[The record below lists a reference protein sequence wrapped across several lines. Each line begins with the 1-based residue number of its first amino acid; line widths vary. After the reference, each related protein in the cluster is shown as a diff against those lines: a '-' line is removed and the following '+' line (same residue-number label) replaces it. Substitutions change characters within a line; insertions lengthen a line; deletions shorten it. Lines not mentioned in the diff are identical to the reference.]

1 MKATLDA
8 CVSEMAAAG
17 ELFPWTK
24 RAAYMGWLAQ
34 TYYYV
39 RHSTRLLAAAAA
51 RFPHTRQG
59 DTLHVRFG
67 AHIGEEKRHELLCVR
82 DIQALGGSIEAIA
95 EQPTTRMFY
104 EPQYYKV
111 EHRSPSVLLG
121 YILPL
126 EVIAPQCGAR
136 IIEQVAAAFGGK
148 GVNFLKV
155 HASEDV
161 DHVQRALGLL
171 DALSSEERALIEEN
185 MQQTALG
192 YVNMLAAVT
201 RWADAREG

>member
-39 RHSTRLLAAAAA
+39 RHSTRLLAVAAG

-59 DTLHVRFG
+59 DTLHLRFG

-95 EQPTTRMFY
+95 EQPTTRMFMS
-104 EPQYYKV
+104 
-111 EHRSPSVLLG
+111 HNTTRSS
-121 YILPL
+121 
-126 EVIAPQCGAR
+126 IAR
-136 IIEQVAAAFGGK
+136 
-148 GVNFLKV
+148 
-155 HASEDV
+155 
-161 DHVQRALGLL
+161 RALCSATFCRSRSSLHSV
-171 DALSSEERALIEEN
+171 ALASSSKSRPLS
-185 MQQTALG
+185 
-192 YVNMLAAVT
+192 AAK
-201 RWADAREG
+201 ARNS